1 MRSAVTLIIA
11 SWLLSVAVQSQ
22 TTKRCF
28 GKAADIM
35 FVLDSSTSIWSEDFK
50 RQLKF
55 VRNLVNS
62 FDIGTGESQV
72 RVGVITF
79 SDDAHLEFSFDK
91 HTSRNELEDAILAIP
106 YRSGITNTAA
116 ALRMARLQLGRYL
129 YDSSGLF
136 VTIVITDGLSQL
148 PHETEREAKN
158 LHTLGV
164 HVYAIGV
171 GKHYDVEELK
181 VIASD
186 PLHNVFEVSSYAVLE
201 NIAQSFNVKTCE
213 EKTPPSRPS
222 ITTPTESTT
231 TATTTTTTR
240 AKATTTT
247 TTTTAL
253 PTTIATEDLLPR
265 DEASSVSYGFDLL
278 SLGAYRAQK
287 IHQFIST
294 LLPYT
299 IYGHYGVVSYAFCP
313 TSLNQPITS
322 VMNETEDYIAYN
334 GTEQGLPNL
343 VDVLRQMRNNL
354 NAQSLHNAQNGRT
367 GSQVGVLFLD
377 PSLTAITTDLKE
389 EAEKLKQDGA
399 KLFLVTIGRNS
410 WSYPD
415 RLYSLSSQ
423 PYMNYMYRAM
433 TYDQLLYR
441 ARYSPYQ
448 FRTMCNPYIPTY
460 LG

>member
-1 MRSAVTLIIA
+1 
-11 SWLLSVAVQSQ
+11 
-22 TTKRCF
+22 
-28 GKAADIM
+28 M

-62 FDIGTGESQV
+62 FDIGTGKSQV

-91 HTSRNELEDAILAIP
+91 YTSRNELEDAILAIP

-213 EKTPPSRPS
+213 G
-222 ITTPTESTT
+222 
-231 TATTTTTTR
+231 
-240 AKATTTT
+240 
-247 TTTTAL
+247 
-253 PTTIATEDLLPR
+253 DL
-265 DEASSVSYGFDLL
+265 
-278 SLGAYRAQK
+278 
-287 IHQFIST
+287 FIS
-294 LLPYT
+294 
-299 IYGHYGVVSYAFCP
+299 IYLSKSFCYL
-313 TSLNQPITS
+313 SIYLIYS
-322 VMNETEDYIAYN
+322 AIYLSIY
-334 GTEQGLPNL
+334 L
-343 VDVLRQMRNNL
+343 
-354 NAQSLHNAQNGRT
+354 SIY
-367 GSQVGVLFLD
+367 LFNPLC
-377 PSLTAITTDLKE
+377 
-389 EAEKLKQDGA
+389 
-399 KLFLVTIGRNS
+399 
-410 WSYPD
+410 Y
-415 RLYSLSSQ
+415 LSIYLS
-423 PYMNYMYRAM
+423 MY
-433 TYDQLLYR
+433 L
-441 ARYSPYQ
+441 S
-448 FRTMCNPYIPTY
+448 I
-460 LG
+460 